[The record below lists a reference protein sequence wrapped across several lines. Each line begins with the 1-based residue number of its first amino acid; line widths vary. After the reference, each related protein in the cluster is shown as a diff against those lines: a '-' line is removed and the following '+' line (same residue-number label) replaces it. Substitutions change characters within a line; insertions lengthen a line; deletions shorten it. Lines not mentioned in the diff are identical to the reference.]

1 MESYEKLLDR
11 AYEKVKVIE
20 GNGERFEILQIKG
33 HFQGKKTILTNF
45 KEIAGHLRRTPEH
58 LQKFLL
64 KELAA
69 KGNLEGDK
77 LVLNSKISSKKINP
91 KIEQYVEEFVLCKE
105 CKKPDTTLE
114 KEGKMTILHCLACGA
129 KHPVRTKI

>member
-1 MESYEKLLDR
+1 MENYEKLLEK
-11 AYEKVKVIE
+11 AYEKVKLIE
-20 GNGERFEILQIKG
+20 NTGERFEVPGIKG
-33 HFQGKKTILTNF
+33 HFQGKRTVLTNF
-45 KEIAGHLRRTPEH
+45 REIATHLRRTPEH

-69 KGNLEGDK
+69 KGNLEGER

-91 KIEQYVEEFVLCKE
+91 KIEQYVNEFVLCRE
-105 CKKPDTTLE
+105 CQKPDTELD
-114 KEGKMTILHCLACGA
+114 KDGKMTIIRCLACGA